1 MFGGALT
8 MPLICTLAPK
18 GGAGGSIVATNVA
31 VGLARR
37 ETCLF
42 VDLHPEGGDADLLL
56 GVPPAGSW
64 IELLPVLRG
73 LRPDHIS
80 RVLTRHPSG
89 LDMLLAPAAVARQ
102 VDRGEI
108 HTLVVSLSR
117 VYPWIVL
124 DGAMGPPEIVETVL
138 RLSSFVLLVTTP
150 DPVAL
155 RRTDRMRERIPDDL
169 RRRTGVVV
177 NQSGDD
183 HRLSARAISSALGLP
198 VVAVIPTDPVAAGK
212 QVFFG
217 EPAVGDPQGRMGR
230 ALAGLAETLRRAGPA
245 IDGRPTGRLGPAESP
260 RREAW
265 PVERN
270 R

>member
-1 MFGGALT
+1 
-8 MPLICTLAPK
+8 MPLVCTLAPK
-18 GGAGGSIVATNVA
+18 GGAGATIVATNVA

-37 ETCLF
+37 DTCLF

-89 LDMLLAPAAVARQ
+89 LDMLLAPAAAARP

-108 HTLVVSLSR
+108 HTLIASLSR
-117 VYPWIVL
+117 VYPWVVL
-124 DGAMGPPEIVETVL
+124 DGPMRAPEIVETVL

-155 RRTDRMRERIPDDL
+155 RRTDRMRERIPEDL

-183 HRLSARAISSALGLP
+183 HRLSAVEIASALGLP
-198 VVAVIPTDPVAAGK
+198 VVAVIPADPVAAGK
-212 QVFFG
+212 QLFFG
-217 EPAVGDPQGRMGR
+217 EPVVGDEQGRMGR
-230 ALAGLAETLRRAGPA
+230 ALVGLAETLRRAGPA
-245 IDGRPTGRLGPAESP
+245 IDRRPTGRLGPAEWP

-265 PVERN
+265 PVERY